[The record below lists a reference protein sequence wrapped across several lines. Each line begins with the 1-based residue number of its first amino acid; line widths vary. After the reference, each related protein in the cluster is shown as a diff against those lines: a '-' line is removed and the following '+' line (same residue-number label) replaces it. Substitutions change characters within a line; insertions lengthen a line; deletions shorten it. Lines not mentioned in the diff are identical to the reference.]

1 MKHEKFKYKNVE
13 EIKQKAEEL
22 RIHIP
27 FAENTKVLKQ
37 PLKFGDVIVNN
48 RLGIAPMEGADA
60 LPDGSPSELTKRRYI
75 RDAVGGSALIWFEAI
90 SIVPEGCSGSHQL
103 MLTKENLEAYKK
115 FTAEVKEAGY
125 RAIFSYAGKS

>member
-75 RDAVGGSALIWFEAI
+75 RDAVGGSALILSLI
-90 SIVPEGCSGSHQL
+90 HI
-103 MLTKENLEAYKK
+103 
-115 FTAEVKEAGY
+115 
-125 RAIFSYAGKS
+125 